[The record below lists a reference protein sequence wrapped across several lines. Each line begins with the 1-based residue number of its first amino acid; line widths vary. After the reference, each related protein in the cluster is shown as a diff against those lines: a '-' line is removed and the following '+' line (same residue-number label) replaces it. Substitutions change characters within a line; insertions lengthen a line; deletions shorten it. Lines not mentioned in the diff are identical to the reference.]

1 MQLAGEQSGRYRL
14 LRLRA
19 DFQNFRYYYFSMCE
33 DGSYQLLRFIRQN
46 TSTSLLQQASSPFI
60 HTGLNQVNTIA
71 VVANG
76 SFSFH

>member
-1 MQLAGEQSGRYRL
+1 MPLAGEQLGCYRL

-19 DFQNFRYYYFSMCE
+19 DFQNFRYYYFSICE
-33 DGSYQLLRFIRQN
+33 DGSYQLLRFTRQN

-60 HTGLNQVNTIA
+60 HTGLNSVNTLA

-76 SFSFH
+76 NLSFH